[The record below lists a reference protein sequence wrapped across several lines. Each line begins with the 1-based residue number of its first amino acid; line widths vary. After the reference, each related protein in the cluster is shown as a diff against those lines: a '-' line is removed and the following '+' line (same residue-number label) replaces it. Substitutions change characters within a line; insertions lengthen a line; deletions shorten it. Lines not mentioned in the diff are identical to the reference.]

1 MIGIIDAVMSL
12 GGLVI
17 PPVFDFIKKKFIP
30 ASDTPEATLSTL
42 ATTKPEIIAGYVE
55 AQAKLLEAQA
65 KYFNRDVV
73 GHISGWVRDLRASIR
88 PIFVILGIVFL
99 YLACYFNWEIPPFF
113 NYVMESTIC
122 SWFGCRLIIQ

>member
-30 ASDTPEATLSTL
+30 DSDTPEATLSTL
-42 ATTKPEIIAGYVE
+42 ATTKPDVIEGYVE

-65 KYFNRDVV
+65 KYFNRDVI
-73 GHISGWVRDLRASIR
+73 GRISLWVRNLRASIR
-88 PIFVILGIVFL
+88 PVFVVFGIMFL
-99 YLACYFNWEIPPFF
+99 YFSCYFGWEIPMFF
-113 NYVMESTIC
+113 KYIMETAIC
-122 SWFGCRLIIQ
+122 SWFGCRLIT